1 MGRVWIGV
9 RERVEH
15 LRRLAV
21 VFAVPIRLK
30 IVSFFSGT

>member
-21 VFAVPIRLK
+21 VFAAPIRLK
-30 IVSFFSGT
+30 IVTELY